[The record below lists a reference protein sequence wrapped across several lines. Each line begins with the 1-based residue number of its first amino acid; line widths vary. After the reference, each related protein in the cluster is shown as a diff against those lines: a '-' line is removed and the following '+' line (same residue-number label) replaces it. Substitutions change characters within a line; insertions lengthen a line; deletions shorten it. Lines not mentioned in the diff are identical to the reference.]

1 MSRDVFYL
9 AAMNQSHPPLKTL
22 FVGERPT
29 EKQLRKSRLL
39 VIDGPDRGLELVI
52 AKERV
57 RGGRASVNDL
67 VLSDKAVSGRHFEL
81 VAHES
86 GFLLRDLQ
94 STNGTFCGDV
104 RILEVFLSP
113 GQSFRVGSTKIQV
126 EALDEVVSIKLSDS
140 DRFHEV
146 VGRSVPMREIFAT
159 LEKVAPSDLTV
170 LVEGE
175 TGTGKEKI
183 AHALHHFSG
192 RRAKPFVVQDCS
204 AIPHELIESV
214 LFGHERGS
222 FTGAH
227 QQHRGCFE
235 IANGGTLFLDE
246 IGELD
251 LSLQPKLLRVLETRE
266 LKRVGGDKT
275 IKVDVRVVAATNR
288 DLRRMVEDGK
298 FREDLY
304 FRLSIIHV
312 MLPPLRE
319 RREDIPLLAQNFLDD
334 LAARRGTELLGLAP
348 DALEALVLHDWPGNV
363 REMKNLIERAAS
375 LADGQ
380 LLSARDLL
388 FSSPVGPIHRNK
400 ERREEL
406 AGLSFKEA
414 KARVLD
420 EFEVHYLR
428 ALLARHEDNLSR
440 ASHEAG
446 LTRYHLRELVKKHGL
461 HSDE

>member
-1 MSRDVFYL
+1 MEQKP
-9 AAMNQSHPPLKTL
+9 ALKTL
-22 FVGERPT
+22 FVGERPM

-39 VIDGPDRGLELVI
+39 VVDGPDRGSELII

-67 VLSDKAVSGRHFEL
+67 VLNDKAVSGRHFEL
-81 VAHES
+81 IAHES
-86 GFLLRDLQ
+86 GFLLNDLQ
-94 STNGTFCGDV
+94 STNGTFCGEFRV
-104 RILEVFLSP
+104 QSALLTP
-113 GQSFRVGSTKIQV
+113 GQSFRVGASRVQF
-126 EALDEVVSIKLSDS
+126 ESLDEVVSIKLSDS

-192 RRAKPFVVQDCS
+192 RRAKPFVVQDCG
-204 AIPHELIESV
+204 AIPRELVESV
-214 LFGHERGS
+214 LFGHERGA

-235 IANGGTLFLDE
+235 HANGGTIFLDE

-288 DLRRMVEDGK
+288 DLRRMVEEGK

-312 MLPPLRE
+312 TLPPLRE
-319 RREDIPLLAQNFLDD
+319 RREDVPLLAQNFLDN
-334 LAARRGTELLGLAP
+334 LATRKNGEPLSLAP
-348 DALEALVLHDWPGNV
+348 DAVEALCAHDWPGNV
-363 REMKNLIERAAS
+363 RELKNLIERASS
-375 LADGQ
+375 LTDGN

-388 FSSPVGPIHRNK
+388 FSSPIGPVHRSK
-400 ERREEL
+400 EIQEEL
-406 AGLSFKEA
+406 RGMSFKEA
-414 KARVLD
+414 KARVLED
-420 EFEVHYLR
+420 FEAQYLR
-428 ALLARHEDNLSR
+428 ALLARHGGNLTH

-446 LTRYHLRELVKKHGL
+446 LTRYHLRELLRKHDLRG
-461 HSDE
+461 DD